1 MPTTWWP
8 RPPDPC
14 GHHREMLAQLANIQE
29 SLRDLHRKADKL
41 MAASDDIAAAVA
53 ALQSEETGVAA
64 TAADLTT
71 AAANIQAQI
80 AALAAANPAVDTTAL
95 NQAVAALA
103 PVQQQLATAQSAVDA
118 LQTPPTSGPPV

>member
-1 MPTTWWP
+1 MPSSWWP

-14 GHHREMLAQLANIQE
+14 DHREILTRLSQISE
-29 SLRDLHRKADKL
+29 SLRDLHRKADQI
-41 MAASDDIAAAVA
+41 MTAQDDVAAAVA

-71 AAANIQAQI
+71 AAANIQAEI

-95 NQAVAALA
+95 NAAVAALS
-103 PVQQQLATAQSAVDA
+103 PVQQQLAAAQSAVDA